1 MKPNNS
7 SHWKMLVV
15 EKPQPQGNSSTLCG
29 GKQRGKGSHRP
40 KGCRHSLVAFEY
52 LTQLSKISVFKTPRE
67 GKIEP
72 RDVLFQILVLC
83 ICSCKTVSIHGLDAL
98 SRGLA
103 MLCLVARTLLSPEQG
118 RKPAFSGCYFCSYC
132 PVVKPQALP
141 LSWCWS

>member
-1 MKPNNS
+1 MWGDGCTCLWWRSLSLRGIPALS
-7 SHWKMLVV
+7 VV
-15 EKPQPQGNSSTLCG
+15 ESRG
-29 GKQRGKGSHRP
+29 GKGSHRP

-72 RDVLFQILVLC
+72 RDVLFQTLVLC
-83 ICSCKTVSIHGLDAL
+83 ICSCKTASIHGLDAL

-141 LSWCWS
+141 LSWC